1 MFGEALA
8 VLRWFLERESYIRF
22 YVSSFDDRIVAIIKQ
37 AMVVDEVWLLKLFF
51 FVWSPFLIP

>member
-37 AMVVDEVWLLKLFF
+37 AM
-51 FVWSPFLIP
+51 